1 VRCSRCGQEKNPED
15 FSLARNITRGRQYWC
30 RECAAQFAR
39 ERIWAWRQSLDPEL
53 RARYD
58 RSSNLMRLYGLTLD
72 EYDALVV
79 QQDGVCAICGEPPV
93 KGRGKRLVVDHDH
106 QTGRIRGLLC
116 ALCNVAI
123 GYLREDPELFDRA
136 KTYLTKN
143 S

>member
-1 VRCSRCGQEKNPED
+1 LK
-15 FSLARNITRGRQYWC
+15 ARLEET
-30 RECAAQFAR
+30 CAAA
-39 ERIWAWRQSLDPEL
+39 DV
-53 RARYD
+53 D
-58 RSSNLMRLYGLTLD
+58 RRRM
-72 EYDALVV
+72 
-79 QQDGVCAICGEPPV
+79 
-93 KGRGKRLVVDHDH
+93 DHDH